1 VVSTRIAAG
10 NEIVGVDDRVSA
22 LAAQFL
28 VEGNYM
34 KRLVQPDRIG
44 LRCNGCSRLMPRVGT
59 HNTAQTT
66 EQGFRESALQHLNG
80 LYRYATTLARNQAE
94 AEDLVQETY
103 LRAVQAFSHLRPEG
117 NLKSW
122 LFTILRNVR
131 LNQVRDGLNKPRVVE
146 MDEPSGGV
154 MREFEDKSSKDPLF
168 LYLTKVKQA
177 DVRKAIEEL
186 PAVYREVVVLREF
199 EELSYEEI
207 AHVLD
212 CPPGTV
218 MSRLSR
224 AREKLKEMLH
234 GGCPDF
240 R

>member
-1 VVSTRIAAG
+1 
-10 NEIVGVDDRVSA
+10 
-22 LAAQFL
+22 
-28 VEGNYM
+28 M
-34 KRLVQPDRIG
+34 KRLVQPDRIW
-44 LRCNGCSRLMPRVGT
+44 LRCNGCSRLMPRVGA
-59 HNTAQTT
+59 NNNAAQTK
-66 EQGFRESALQHLNG
+66 EQSFRESALQHLNG
-80 LYRYATTLARNQAE
+80 LYGYAMTLARNQAE

-103 LRAVQAFSHLRPEG
+103 LRAVQAFSQLRPDS

-131 LNQVRDGLNKPRVVE
+131 LNQVRDGLSKPRVVE

-177 DVRKAIEEL
+177 DVRKAIEGL
-186 PAVYREVVVLREF
+186 PAVYREVVVLREW

-224 AREKLKEMLH
+224 AREKLKEMLRH
-234 GGCPDF
+234 WSLAIGEVTNKAGQ
-240 R
+240 